1 MKKEVVLFTL
11 FLITGVLLFIL
22 SVSMIERENPEKILE
37 KTNTD
42 DVLISP
48 LPPTERILFVSNMTG
63 NNDIY
68 LMDLLSKHVLNLTHN
83 AAQDMNPQPSS
94 DGKYIVFY
102 SDRDGDNEIYRMT
115 LTTGEIR
122 QLTHNISDDYDPSYT
137 KDGKNILFK
146 STKDDQKGDIF
157 IMNEDG
163 SEVKNITPKMEDTE
177 EWDPVEN
184 LDGNIIFV
192 QRKTDDHLTDDI
204 FMIDKNGD
212 NLSRLSRNSVPDWYP
227 SVNPRSYD
235 LVYVSR
241 DKADSKDSIYTMQQN
256 GVNKTRLTFLPGNS
270 DDPSYNTT
278 GKKII
283 FINDNGGNYDIFLM
297 DTSGGNIEKIYES
310 TVDELSPV
318 FLP

>member
-1 MKKEVVLFTL
+1 MKKKVVFFTL
-11 FLITGVLLFIL
+11 FLITGVILFVLAI
-22 SVSMIERENPEKILE
+22 SMIEQEDPEKILE
-37 KTNTD
+37 KANTN
-42 DVLISP
+42 VLISP

-63 NNDIY
+63 DNDIY

-83 AAQDMNPQPSS
+83 KAQDMNPQPSS

-122 QLTHNISDDYDPSYT
+122 QLTHNTSDDYDPSYT

-146 STKDDQKGDIF
+146 STQDDRKGDIF

-163 SEVKNITPKMEDTE
+163 SGVKNLTPKMQETE

-184 LDGNIIFV
+184 LEGNIIFV

-204 FMIDKNGD
+204 FMIDKNGE
-212 NLSRLSRNSVPDWYP
+212 NLSRLSRNLVPDWYP

-256 GVNKTRLTFLPGNS
+256 GVNKTKLTSLPGNS
-270 DDPSYNTT
+270 DDPSYSTT
-278 GKKII
+278 GRQII
-283 FINDNGGNYDIFLM
+283 FINDADGNYDIFLM
-297 DTSGGNIEKIYES
+297 DTNGGNIEKMYES
-310 TVDELSPV
+310 TADELSPI